1 MLRQIQDSGI
11 QRKAAVEALVAAMEG
26 GIRPHAID
34 IRPATSTT
42 TTLVSPQPTDR
53 KPTFRDHMTS
63 LNSDEIGAL
72 LQSCRER
79 QDGQDPA
86 YDMEDLRH
94 VMQAAL
100 RSSSDAEIIDLLQV
114 DRHEI
119 PEAVRALQRALEK
132 EVDREQ
138 DAGSSHGEERY
149 MDSARTR
156 VSRDA
161 LDREF
166 LEAGIDAFRRMSGT
180 ALLLPPWAITKW
192 EVDREEKI
200 GIGFFSD
207 VYKGSWGGVWPSRSR
222 CSLRQLHGNSSSTRW
237 GFGRLFRIR
246 TFSSSSGPRQL
257 RESLLGSL

>member
-1 MLRQIQDSGI
+1 
-11 QRKAAVEALVAAMEG
+11 MEG

-149 MDSARTR
+149 VDSARTQ
-156 VSRDA
+156 VSRVA